1 MMNTSKKL
9 SIFDYDKIKDKY
21 FQIAKTQG
29 QFAAIS
35 AIHNEL
41 GKIESHVFDGG
52 FDSERLDHLQRMREI
67 CRELWTSKYK
77 I

>member
-1 MMNTSKKL
+1 MNTQKKL
-9 SIFDYDKIKDKY
+9 SVFDYDKIKDKY
-21 FQIAKTQG
+21 LQMAQKQG

-41 GKIESHVFDGG
+41 GRIESHVFDGG
-52 FDSERLDHLQRMREI
+52 FDQDKLEHLQRMREI